1 MYNSDDGNRSETTYF
16 LDFIHCA
23 VSKEIT
29 KSKTKFQKWIQFLKV
44 FTFCIYETQDE
55 GKSLEDK

>member
-1 MYNSDDGNRSETTYF
+1 
-16 LDFIHCA
+16 

-29 KSKTKFQKWIQFLKV
+29 KSKRKFQKWIQFQKV